1 MNYTVT
7 EQVINFY
14 RLYGTIFYTID
25 KTVLDTVYY
34 ANTSDDYN
42 FRLQVKRYIPSN
54 HKLTDSEARKWFME
68 NYPNYIINKV
78 NKHYH
83 TEYHSNGDKMSD

>member
-1 MNYTVT
+1 MTK
-7 EQVINFY
+7 QIINFY
-14 RLYGTIFYTID
+14 RLYGTIFYSIN
-25 KTVLDTVYY
+25 KTKLDTVYF

-42 FRLQVKRYIPSN
+42 TRLQMEKYIPSN
-54 HKLTDSEARKWFME
+54 YRLTDGEARKWFKE